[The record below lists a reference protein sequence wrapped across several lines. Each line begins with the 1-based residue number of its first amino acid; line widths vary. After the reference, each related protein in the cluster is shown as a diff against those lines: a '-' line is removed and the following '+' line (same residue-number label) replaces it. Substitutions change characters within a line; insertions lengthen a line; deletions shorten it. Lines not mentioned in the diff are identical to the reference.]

1 MEGNYSNFRAGMK
14 RRSLAEEV
22 VDTLTEQV
30 RTGVLKPG
38 DKLPTE
44 SALMQTHSVSR
55 TVVREAISRLQAA
68 GLAESRHG
76 IGTFVLDAVAA
87 RGLQVGVSAD
97 APDELA
103 MLELRLAFEVESAG
117 LAALRRSTEQLR
129 AMRLAL
135 ETSSVEF
142 YRSVVDATGNRYL
155 IEIASQLTYGPEAS
169 SVKPTYE
176 REEVYNA
183 IARQDASAAKA
194 AMCLHLINQRERLRV
209 V

>member
-1 MEGNYSNFRAGMK
+1 MEGNYSSLRAGMK

-30 RTGVLKPG
+30 RTGLLKPG

-55 TVVREAISRLQAA
+55 TVVREALSRLQAA

-76 IGTFVLDAVAA
+76 IGTFVLDAGAV
-87 RGLQVGVSAD
+87 RGLQVSASID
-97 APDELA
+97 AQDELA
-103 MLELRLAFEVESAG
+103 MIELRLAFEVESAG
-117 LAALRRSTEQLR
+117 LAALRRSIKQLQ
-129 AMRLAL
+129 AIRLAL
-135 ETSSVEF
+135 ETSNVEF
-142 YRSVVDATGNRYL
+142 YQRVIEATGNRYL
-155 IEIASQLTYGPEAS
+155 IEIASQLTYGPELS

-183 IARQDASAAKA
+183 IARQDAPAAKA
-194 AMCLHLINQRERLRV
+194 AMCLHLINQRERLDCL
-209 V
+209 